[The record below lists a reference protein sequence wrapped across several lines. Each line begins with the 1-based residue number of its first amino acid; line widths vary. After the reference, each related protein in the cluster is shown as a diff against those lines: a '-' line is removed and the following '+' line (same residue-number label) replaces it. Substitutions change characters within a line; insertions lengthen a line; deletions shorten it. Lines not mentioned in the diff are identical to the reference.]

1 MGFSLALVM
10 FSGMIGSMIFRRI
23 GMPGLLGMLLVGI
36 VIGPHALDLL
46 DADLMRISPDLRMIA
61 LIIILL
67 KAGLGLNRRKIAESG
82 RSTVFMAFVPG
93 LLEGIGIAFLTMWLF
108 GFSFVQGGILGFVI
122 AAVSPAVI
130 VPAMLKLMEK
140 GVGMNKRIP
149 AMILS
154 AASLDDVFAI
164 TFFSTFV
171 GIYLGTTSNVV
182 LQFFEIPVAIALG
195 VVLGAVVGVFFVA
208 VFNRIH
214 LRDSGKIIILVS
226 LALFLVSLEHALE
239 DAILIASLL
248 GVMTIGIVIAER
260 RRNLGKRLA
269 VKLDKIWVLA
279 EILLFVLIGAEVD
292 LEIAL
297 ETGFSGVLIIVVG
310 LLLRSAGVLISTLR
324 SSLDARERLFVV
336 VAYWPKATV
345 QAAIGAIP
353 LSLGIAG
360 GSLILAVSVMSIVIT
375 APLGAVMIQRLSKT
389 HLDQG
394 DLQN

>member
-10 FSGMIGSMIFRRI
+10 FLGMIGSMIFRRI
-23 GMPGLLGMLLVGI
+23 GMPGLLGMLFVGI

-93 LLEGIGIAFLTMWLF
+93 VLEGIGIAVLAMWLF

-140 GVGMNKRIP
+140 GAGMNKRIP
-149 AMILS
+149 VMILS

-171 GIYLGTTSNVV
+171 GIYLGTTTNVV

-195 VVLGAVVGVFFVA
+195 VVFGAVVGVLFVA

-269 VKLDKIWVLA
+269 VKLDKLWVFA

-297 ETGFSGVLIIVVG
+297 EVGFSGLLVIVVG
-310 LLLRSAGVLISTLR
+310 LLLRSAGVLLSTLK
-324 SSLDARERLFVV
+324 SSLDGRERLFVV

-353 LSLGIAG
+353 LSLGITG